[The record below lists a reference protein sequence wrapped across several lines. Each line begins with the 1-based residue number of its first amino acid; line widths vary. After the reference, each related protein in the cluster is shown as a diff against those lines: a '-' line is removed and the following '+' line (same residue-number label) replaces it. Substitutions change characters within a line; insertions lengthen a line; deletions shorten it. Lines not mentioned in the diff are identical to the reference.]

1 MQMKTTMGYH
11 YTAIRITKIRMGP
24 TPNAGG
30 GEEKPQHS
38 YIAGGGKG
46 SVPVEKFLSFLKN

>member
-1 MQMKTTMGYH
+1 MKTTMGYH

-38 YIAGGGKG
+38 YIAGGGKD

>member
-1 MQMKTTMGYH
+1 MKTTMGYH
-11 YTAIRITKIRMGP
+11 YTAIGITKIRMVP

-46 SVPVEKFLSFLKN
+46 SVLGEKLLSFLKN